1 MKNEKNMSPSL
12 FFLVCGDERNDRSFK
27 TQTIDQNVSEC
38 SCVNRCHRDRSLGG
52 RPSVFDTI
60 DTHSMK
66 LVWSCGFVSFPT
78 AGLLRDAFVQ

>member
-38 SCVNRCHRDRSLGG
+38 NCVNGCHRDGSLGG

-60 DTHSMK
+60 DTH
-66 LVWSCGFVSFPT
+66 T
-78 AGLLRDAFVQ
+78 IA